1 MIAFAEELIYRLE
14 RLNTASKSVFKQTF
28 YGALREWGEPVD
40 AMRKRVE
47 GRILDELKERAEIS
61 ANRLENMERLVAR
74 MPELQAIVQTGPM
87 EKLADIRALLAAQAP
102 VSVIAGKLGVER
114 SYVAG
119 VRDLDY
125 ARVVKPRL
133 TKARKA
139 LPKQHRERYESAQA
153 RFRAYSAP
161 TRERRRQAGGEEV
174 REAKVI
180 GEEKTHTFVWAVNQV
195 RHLLGPLELAA
206 AERLHDAYF
215 GMHASS
221 KVANMDGRTTAGDP
235 SNRLPLTPMQQR
247 CASEYSRT
255 WRTLNA
261 REKDVAAN
269 LILTQPWAGA
279 QRALSRLE
287 WGRKHGRVHHDHQ
300 ARGYADGW
308 LVATCWSLA
317 DAFRKL
323 DSEVAYQQK
332 VIKRLIRD
340 DVAIW
345 AMIEAEQG
353 DDAMRLVAAELERYN
368 RNAAPENRT
377 GHVEG
382 WVIRGAIG
390 SMIRAVLR
398 AKEEA
403 AREAEKALSEGG
415 ESPEFR
421 NPTFSLTGPA
431 NPPTFRQG

>member
-1 MIAFAEELIYRLE
+1 
-14 RLNTASKSVFKQTF
+14 
-28 YGALREWGEPVD
+28 
-40 AMRKRVE
+40 
-47 GRILDELKERAEIS
+47 
-61 ANRLENMERLVAR
+61 MERLVAR

-87 EKLADIRALLAAQAP
+87 EKLADIRALLSAQGP
-102 VSVIAGKLGVER
+102 VCAIAGKLGVER
-114 SYVAG
+114 SYVAA

-206 AERLHDAYF
+206 AERLHNAFF

-269 LILTQPWAGA
+269 LILTQPWGGA

-323 DSEVAYQQK
+323 DSEAAYQQK

-340 DVAIW
+340 DLAIW

-353 DDAMRLVAAELERYN
+353 DDSMRLVGYRARALQSER
-368 RNAAPENRT
+368 
-377 GHVEG
+377 
-382 WVIRGAIG
+382 
-390 SMIRAVLR
+390 S
-398 AKEEA
+398 
-403 AREAEKALSEGG
+403 AREPHGACRGLGDQGRDRLADPGGAEGQRGG
-415 ESPEFR
+415 RARGRKNSLGGPRITRIQKPAVFLDRARQSPHF
-421 NPTFSLTGPA
+421 
-431 NPPTFRQG
+431 